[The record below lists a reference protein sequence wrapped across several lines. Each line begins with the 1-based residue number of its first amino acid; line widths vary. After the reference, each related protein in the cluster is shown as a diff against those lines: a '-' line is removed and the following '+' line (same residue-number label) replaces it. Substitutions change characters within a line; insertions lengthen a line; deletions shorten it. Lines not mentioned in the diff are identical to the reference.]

1 MAERNPPRLL
11 TLILLTSLSV
21 LSLNMFLP
29 SLSRIAA
36 DFEADYALVSLSIGG
51 YLAVS
56 SVLQIIMG
64 PLSDLYGR
72 RRVMLGA
79 MGLFV
84 VASVGC
90 LLAPNITVF
99 LAFRML
105 QSGVIGGMVLSRAIV
120 RDMHGQKEAARLLG
134 VIGMAMALAPLL
146 APVLGGLLDEVFG
159 WRATFLLF
167 VVLGLVML
175 VVVYADLG
183 ETNLNRAA
191 RFTDQFRSYPDLL
204 RDRLFWAWCGGIVF
218 SVGGF
223 YAFLGGA
230 PKVGEEVFGLS
241 PAVLGFGMGSISGG
255 FMLGNFLYGRLSP
268 RIGGARVM
276 VAGRVFALLGP
287 LVGVGLFVLGMG
299 NVWTLFGPILFVGLG
314 NGLTLPGA
322 NAGVMSVSPRLAGS
336 ASGLSGAL
344 TVAVGALVTGI
355 AGWAVST
362 RLGGEGLLLVIVA
375 TSALSLLCTVLAVR
389 MDVQRDAYV

>member
-1 MAERNPPRLL
+1 MAERSPPRLL

-72 RRVMLGA
+72 RPVMLGA

-84 VASVGC
+84 VASLGC

-99 LAFRML
+99 LGFRML

-146 APVLGGLLDEVFG
+146 APVLGGVLDEIFG
-159 WRATFLLF
+159 WRATFLFF
-167 VVLGLVML
+167 VVLGIGMFG
-175 VVVYADLG
+175 VVYADLG
-183 ETNLNRAA
+183 ETNHNRAS
-191 RFTDQFRSYPDLL
+191 RFTEQFRSYPDLF

-230 PKVGEEVFGLS
+230 PKVGEEAFGLS
-241 PAVLGFGMGSISGG
+241 PAVLGFGMGSISAG
-255 FMLGNFLYGRLSP
+255 FMLGNYLYGRLSP
-268 RIGGARVM
+268 RLGGARVM
-276 VAGRVFALLGP
+276 VAGRIFALLGP
-287 LVGVGLFVLGMG
+287 LLGVGLFVVGLG

-344 TVAVGALVTGI
+344 TVAGGAVVTGI

-362 RLGGEGLLLVIVA
+362 RLGGEGLLLVIVV

-389 MDVQRDAYV
+389 MDAQRDAPV

>member
-1 MAERNPPRLL
+1 MPERSPPRLL

-72 RRVMLGA
+72 RPVMLGA
-79 MGLFV
+79 LSLFTL
-84 VASVGC
+84 ASLGC
-90 LLAPNITVF
+90 LFAPNITVF
-99 LAFRML
+99 IGFRML

-120 RDMHGQKEAARLLG
+120 RDMHGQKDAARLLG

-146 APVLGGLLDEVFG
+146 APVLGGVLDEVFG

-167 VVLGLVML
+167 VVLGLCML
-175 VVVYADLG
+175 VLVFADLG
-183 ETNLNRAA
+183 ETNHNRAA
-191 RFTDQFRSYPDLL
+191 RFTEQFRSYPALF

-230 PKVGEEVFGLS
+230 PKVGEEAFGLS
-241 PAVLGFGMGSISGG
+241 PAVLGLGMGSISAG
-255 FMLGNFLYGRLSP
+255 FMLGNYLYGRLSP
-268 RIGGARVM
+268 RVGGARVM
-276 VAGRVFALLGP
+276 VAGRVLALIGP
-287 LVGVGLFVLGMG
+287 LAGVGLFVMGLG

-344 TVAVGALVTGI
+344 TVAGGAVVTGI

-375 TSALSLLCTVLAVR
+375 TSSLSLLCTVLAVR
-389 MDVQRDAYV
+389 METRRGGLD

>member
-230 PKVGEEVFGLS
+230 PKVGEEAFGLS

>member
-1 MAERNPPRLL
+1 MAERTPPRLM

-72 RRVMLGA
+72 RPVMLGA
-79 MGLFV
+79 LSLFTL
-84 VASVGC
+84 ASLGC
-90 LLAPNITVF
+90 LFAPNITVF
-99 LAFRML
+99 LGFRML

-146 APVLGGLLDEVFG
+146 APVLGGVLDEVFG

-167 VVLGLVML
+167 VVLGLCML
-175 VVVYADLG
+175 VLVFADLG
-183 ETNLNRAA
+183 ETNHNRAA
-191 RFTDQFRSYPDLL
+191 RFTDQFRSYPALF

-230 PKVGEEVFGLS
+230 PKVGEEAFGLS
-241 PAVLGFGMGSISGG
+241 PAVLGLGMGSISAG
-255 FMLGNFLYGRLSP
+255 FMLGNYLYGRLSP
-268 RIGGARVM
+268 RVGGARVM
-276 VAGRVFALLGP
+276 VAGRVLALIGP
-287 LVGVGLFVLGMG
+287 LAGVGLFVMGLG

-344 TVAVGALVTGI
+344 TVAGGAVVTGI

-362 RLGGEGLLLVIVA
+362 RLSGEGLLLVIVA
-375 TSALSLLCTVLAVR
+375 TSSLSLLCTVLAVR
-389 MDVQRDAYV
+389 METRRDGLD

>member
-1 MAERNPPRLL
+1 MAERTPPRLM

-72 RRVMLGA
+72 RPVMLGA
-79 MGLFV
+79 LSLFTL
-84 VASVGC
+84 ASLGC
-90 LLAPNITVF
+90 LFAPNITVF
-99 LAFRML
+99 LGFRML

-146 APVLGGLLDEVFG
+146 APVLGGVLDEVFG

-167 VVLGLVML
+167 VVLGLCML
-175 VVVYADLG
+175 VLVFADLG
-183 ETNLNRAA
+183 ETNHNRAA
-191 RFTDQFRSYPDLL
+191 RFTDQFRSYPALF

-230 PKVGEEVFGLS
+230 PKVGEEAFGLS
-241 PAVLGFGMGSISGG
+241 PAVLGLGMGSISAG
-255 FMLGNFLYGRLSP
+255 FMLGNYLYGRLSP
-268 RIGGARVM
+268 RVGGARVM
-276 VAGRVFALLGP
+276 VAGRVLALIGP
-287 LVGVGLFVLGMG
+287 LAGVGLFVMGLG

-344 TVAVGALVTGI
+344 TVAGGAVVTGI

-375 TSALSLLCTVLAVR
+375 TSSLSLLCTVLAVR
-389 MDVQRDAYV
+389 METRRGGLD

>member
-72 RRVMLGA
+72 RPVMLGA

-167 VVLGLVML
+167 VVLGLAML
-175 VVVYADLG
+175 AVVYADLG
-183 ETNLNRAA
+183 ETNHKRAS
-191 RFTDQFRSYPDLL
+191 RFSDQFRSYPDLF
-204 RDRLFWAWCGGIVF
+204 RDRLFWAWCGGIMF

-230 PKVGEEVFGLS
+230 PKVGEEAFGLS

-344 TVAVGALVTGI
+344 TVAGGALVTGI

-389 MDVQRDAYV
+389 MDVQRDASV

>member
-204 RDRLFWAWCGGIVF
+204 RDRLFWAWCGGIMF

-230 PKVGEEVFGLS
+230 PKVGEEAFGLS

-287 LVGVGLFVLGMG
+287 LVGVGLFVMGMG

-389 MDVQRDAYV
+389 MDVQRDDYV

>member
-1 MAERNPPRLL
+1 MAERTPPRLM

-72 RRVMLGA
+72 RPVMLGA
-79 MGLFV
+79 LSLFTL
-84 VASVGC
+84 ASLGC
-90 LLAPNITVF
+90 LFAPNITVF
-99 LAFRML
+99 LGFRML

-146 APVLGGLLDEVFG
+146 APVLGGVLDEVFG

-167 VVLGLVML
+167 VVLGLCML
-175 VVVYADLG
+175 VLVFADLG
-183 ETNLNRAA
+183 ETNHNRAA
-191 RFTDQFRSYPDLL
+191 RFTEQFRSYPALF

-230 PKVGEEVFGLS
+230 PKVGEEAFGLS
-241 PAVLGFGMGSISGG
+241 PAVLGLGMGSISAG
-255 FMLGNFLYGRLSP
+255 FMLGNYLYGRLSP
-268 RIGGARVM
+268 RVGGARVM
-276 VAGRVFALLGP
+276 VAGRVLALIGP
-287 LVGVGLFVLGMG
+287 LAGVGLFVMGLG

-344 TVAVGALVTGI
+344 TVAGGAVVTGI

-375 TSALSLLCTVLAVR
+375 TSSLSLLCTVLAVR
-389 MDVQRDAYV
+389 METRRGGLD

>member
-1 MAERNPPRLL
+1 MAERTPPRLM

-72 RRVMLGA
+72 RPVMLGA
-79 MGLFV
+79 LSLFTL
-84 VASVGC
+84 ASLGC
-90 LLAPNITVF
+90 LFAPNITVF
-99 LAFRML
+99 LGFRML

-146 APVLGGLLDEVFG
+146 APVLGGVLDEVFG

-167 VVLGLVML
+167 VVLGLCML
-175 VVVYADLG
+175 VLVFADLG
-183 ETNLNRAA
+183 ETNHNRAA
-191 RFTDQFRSYPDLL
+191 RFTDQFRSYPALF

-230 PKVGEEVFGLS
+230 PKVGEEAFGLS
-241 PAVLGFGMGSISGG
+241 PAVLGLGMGSISAG
-255 FMLGNFLYGRLSP
+255 FMLGNYLYGRLSP
-268 RIGGARVM
+268 RVGGARVM
-276 VAGRVFALLGP
+276 VAGRVLALIGP
-287 LVGVGLFVLGMG
+287 LAGVGLFVMGLG

-344 TVAVGALVTGI
+344 TVAGGAVVTGI

-375 TSALSLLCTVLAVR
+375 TSSLSLLCTVLAVR
-389 MDVQRDAYV
+389 METRRDGLD

>member
-230 PKVGEEVFGLS
+230 PKVGEEAFGLS

-287 LVGVGLFVLGMG
+287 LVGVGLFVMGMG